1 MQETI
6 AQSRLVEAGLFR
18 REVLERLLDEHVSG
32 RIDHNYRLWM
42 IFNLEVF
49 WRLYIDGDSVA
60 AIEDWIHD
68 ARRGRAA
75 DGAAQRLAAAQ

>member
-6 AQSRLVEAGLFR
+6 AGSRLVETGLFR
-18 REVLERLLDEHVSG
+18 RAVLERLLEEHVSG

-42 IFNLEVF
+42 IFNLEIF

-60 AIEDWIHD
+60 SLEEWID
-68 ARRGRAA
+68 SARSGQRAGTPGLVTA
-75 DGAAQRLAAAQ
+75 